1 MGILACA
8 SIINPFLFFI
18 LEKAQPTSEHVQT
31 AFGLREARVL
41 LQLLQVS
48 CLQLGREVV
57 GWRGHH
63 DPRVSWERH
72 RPQAAIASLAAT
84 IPRCLE

>member
-48 CLQLGREVV
+48 CLLLGRGGGGME
-57 GWRGHH
+57 GT
-63 DPRVSWERH
+63 P
-72 RPQAAIASLAAT
+72 
-84 IPRCLE
+84 